1 MIVYEK
7 RASAI
12 LFNFLSSNR
21 TSKTY
26 LLPANVCPLV
36 PLVFLKAGVNY
47 EFVDINLKTL
57 CIDENTALEKLKN
70 CRNLYTGVFFVRTYG
85 IEGAFEAFFNKIKQ
99 INRNIIIVDDKCLTM
114 PDFTKHYSTIA
125 DVVLNSTGYAKCIDV
140 NFGGYGFI
148 SEKYKYCAAKRIAY
162 KPEDMDNL
170 TEKYKKALESRKKFK
185 YIDANWL
192 DNGVPTISFSKY
204 KTLVNR
210 EIPRIIKL
218 KKKINDI
225 YNKNLP
231 RDIQLD
237 SAFQNWRYNI
247 IVPQKEKLLS
257 KIFANK
263 LFASTHY
270 ASLNGIFSNGYS
282 ENAEKLHSMV
292 VNLFN
297 DRYFDEEKALQTA
310 RIVNEHL
317 KTV

>member
-12 LFNFLSSNR
+12 LFNFLSANR

-57 CIDENTALEKLKN
+57 CMDENTALKKLKSN
-70 CRNLYTGVFFVRTYG
+70 RNLYTGVFFVRTYG
-85 IEGAFEAFFNKIKQ
+85 IEGTFETFFNKIKQ
-99 INRNIIIVDDKCLTM
+99 LNKNITIVDDKCLTM
-114 PDFTKHYSTIA
+114 PDFTRHYYTSA
-125 DVVLNSTGYAKCIDV
+125 DVVLNSTGYAKCIDI

-148 SEKYKYCAAKRIAY
+148 SEKYKYCTAKRFAY
-162 KPEDMDNL
+162 KPKDMDDL
-170 TEKYKKALESRKKFK
+170 TEKYKKALESGKKFR
-185 YIDANWL
+185 YADTSWL
-192 DNGVPTISFSKY
+192 DNGIPPISFSKY
-204 KTLVNR
+204 KILVNR
-210 EIPRIIKL
+210 EIPGIVKL

-231 RDIQLD
+231 KYIQLD

-247 IVPQKEKLLS
+247 IVPHKEKLLS
-257 KIFANK
+257 KIFASK

-270 ASLNGIFSNGYS
+270 ASLNGIFSKGRS
-282 ENAEKLHSMV
+282 KNAEGLHSLV

-297 DRYFDEEKALQTA
+297 DRYYDEAKARQTA
-310 RIVNEHL
+310 RIINEHL
-317 KTV
+317 KTI